1 MLNNKLDHIDI
12 HILAVLQTNGRIKNL
27 VLADKVNLSPSPCLQ
42 RVKRLEQLGY
52 ILHYGAEIDI
62 NKITNTVD
70 IFTEITISEHTPA
83 DHQHFD
89 VEIAKIPQVIE
100 CFQVSGGYD
109 YLTHFMCKSI
119 QDYQRVIQKILN
131 SDMKVNKYFSYVV
144 MKPIVKRRPG
154 PLKQL
159 AEKESGI

>member
-1 MLNNKLDHIDI
+1 MFNNKLDEIDI
-12 HILAVLQTNGRIKNL
+12 NILAVLQVDGRIKNL
-27 VLADKVNLSPSPCLQ
+27 VLAEKVNLSASPCLQ
-42 RVKRLEQLGY
+42 RVKRLERLGY
-52 ILHYGAEIDI
+52 ILYYGAEVDI
-62 NKITNTVD
+62 NKMTSTVE

-83 DHQHFD
+83 NHLYFD
-89 VEIAKIPQVIE
+89 TEIAKIPEVIE

-119 QDYQRVIQKILN
+119 RGYQQVIQKILD
-131 SDMKVNKYFSYVV
+131 SDMKVSKYFSYVV

-159 AEKESGI
+159 MEEDSEI